1 MKTNLLKYYI
11 AAFYIFST
19 FVMVAQPGDGNGS
32 TGDAGLEG
40 TGGDTTP
47 AAPIDGYVWVLAAIG
62 LVYVFL
68 RLRAFAQQQKS
79 PQE

>member
-11 AAFYIFST
+11 AAFYFCST
-19 FVMVAQPGDGNGS
+19 FVMVAQEPGTDDTGS
-32 TGDAGLEG
+32 TLEG
-40 TGGDTTP
+40 GDTP
-47 AAPIDGYVWVLAAIG
+47 AAPIDGYVWVLGAIG

-68 RLRAFAQQQKS
+68 RLRAFAQQEKT

>member
-11 AAFYIFST
+11 AAFYLCST
-19 FVMVAQPGDGNGS
+19 FAAFAQPGTEDTGGTGN
-32 TGDAGLEG
+32 LEG
-40 TGGDTTP
+40 TDP
-47 AAPIDGYVWVLAAIG
+47 AAPIDGYVWVLAALG

-68 RLRAFAQQQKS
+68 RLRAFAQQQKT

>member
-1 MKTNLLKYYI
+1 MKTNLLKYYT
-11 AAFYIFST
+11 AAFFLCST
-19 FVMVAQPGDGNGS
+19 VVTFAQPGTDDSGG
-32 TGDAGLEG
+32 TLEG
-40 TGGDTTP
+40 ADP

-68 RLRAFAQQQKS
+68 RLRAFAQQGNN